1 MRSLMISAVA
11 ISLVAS
17 LMGCAADPADP
28 VEGSASSAVTVGAW
42 NYVLSCTPLALRSC
56 DNPGACDTGARVAYK
71 SQVFVDAMDWNTRMA
86 HLSSPAGYW
95 ARADGTDGDPYLS
108 VNLTPNCL

>member
-1 MRSLMISAVA
+1 MRSLMVSAVA
-11 ISLVAS
+11 IGLAAS
-17 LMGCAADPADP
+17 FVGCAAGSGDPA
-28 VEGSASSAVTVGAW
+28 ESSTSSDVTVGAW

-56 DNPGACDTGARVAYK
+56 DNPGSCDTGARVAYK

-108 VNLTPNCL
+108 ANLTPSCL